1 MVNKMETNKNVLD
14 NIEYAGAIDA
24 TIISSDDGR
33 EDTEIILAAERIL
46 TEYRAAFDELAR

>member
-24 TIISSDDGR
+24 TIISSDAGR
-33 EDTEIILAAERIL
+33 DDTEIILAAERIL